1 MSKRILFTLLI
12 AAVLIVPSLIPSLI
26 SGQEQLQKTAINFP
40 TRSGA
45 SWPMFIAKEGGY
57 YQKYGLD
64 VNLVFGAG
72 TIGVAMISSG
82 EAAMTNSSMEQALQA
97 GSRDP
102 NSLVML
108 GSTLNRGM
116 FALMAPNK
124 INSPKEL
131 KGKRVAVSQI
141 GDAPYNYSVAL
152 LGKFGL
158 KPRDVQWVPV
168 GTDANARAVALTTG
182 RAEATLLT
190 APAYFAIEKQ
200 GYKTIA
206 NMADYSDIYASTV
219 YLFTRKTVAANP
231 KLPEVIIKAHT
242 EAIKRFYDD
251 KAFAV
256 KAYIVYNKQNAA
268 DVERIYDMIAKSNQI
283 ERIPYVMA
291 AAIKSITD
299 QANAEAAT
307 QLKDFDPHKVVDNSL
322 VDRLVK
328 EGFFEKIF
336 GPGIKSEQEKK
347 SKAAF
352 R

>member
-1 MSKRILFTLLI
+1 
-12 AAVLIVPSLIPSLI
+12 
-26 SGQEQLQKTAINFP
+26 
-40 TRSGA
+40 
-45 SWPMFIAKEGGY
+45 
-57 YQKYGLD
+57 
-64 VNLVFGAG
+64 
-72 TIGVAMISSG
+72 
-82 EAAMTNSSMEQALQA
+82 
-97 GSRDP
+97 
-102 NSLVML
+102 
-108 GSTLNRGM
+108 
-116 FALMAPNK
+116 
-124 INSPKEL
+124 
-131 KGKRVAVSQI
+131 VAVSQI

-231 KLPEVIIKAHT
+231 KLPEVIMKAHT

-256 KAYIVYNKQNAA
+256 KAYMVYDKQNAP

-283 ERIPYVMA
+283 ERIPYVMG

>member
-1 MSKRILFTLLI
+1 MLKRIGLTLMIAAILIIPALI
-12 AAVLIVPSLIPSLI
+12 AAQAP
-26 SGQEQLQKTAINFP
+26 LQKTAINFP

-45 SWPMFIAKEGGY
+45 SWPMFIAKEGGI

-102 NSLVML
+102 NALVLM
-108 GSTLNRGM
+108 GSTLNKGM
-116 FALMAPNK
+116 FALMAPTK
-124 INSPKEL
+124 TNSAKEL

-141 GDAPYNYSVAL
+141 GDAPYNYSVAVL
-152 LGKFGL
+152 NKFGL
-158 KPRDVQWVPV
+158 KPRDVQWIPV
-168 GTDANARAVALTTG
+168 GTDANARAVALTSG
-182 RAEATLLT
+182 RADATLLT
-190 APAYFAIEKQ
+190 APAYFALEKQ

-206 NMADYSDIYASTV
+206 NMADYADIYASTV

-231 KLPEVIIKAHT
+231 KMAESIIRAQK

-256 KAYIVYNKQNAA
+256 KAYIAYDKQSPA
-268 DVERIYDMIAKSNQI
+268 DVERIYDMLAKSNQL

-291 AAIKSITD
+291 AAVKSIMD
-299 QANAEAAT
+299 QANAETAT
-307 QLKDFDPHKVVDNSL
+307 QLKDFDPHKV
-322 VDRLVK
+322 
-328 EGFFEKIF
+328 EI
-336 GPGIKSEQEKK
+336 
-347 SKAAF
+347 
-352 R
+352 